1 MEKRKDKPEQ
11 DVVELDVLGVG
22 HLLHVFEGDGELD
35 WSLGLRELSL
45 QDSWEILQQEG
56 ETEENSIKVPHG
68 SQDFALA
75 LDELEPVV
83 PAVHRG
89 LELDFVLEGFLLLL
103 HQLQSEDNR

>member
-75 LDELEPVV
+75 LD
-83 PAVHRG
+83 
-89 LELDFVLEGFLLLL
+89 
-103 HQLQSEDNR
+103 